1 MYEKKINILLTNVI
15 GFQIG
20 AYGYLELH
28 ISLYQDPV
36 NPHKKIP
43 KVVAGVGT
51 MICLA
56 IRKIKAPLVDY
67 TKELPPL
74 TLKFTL

>member
-1 MYEKKINILLTNVI
+1 MYEKKIDILLTNVI

-43 KVVAGVGT
+43 KVVAGVGE
-51 MICLA
+51 
-56 IRKIKAPLVDY
+56 KESSDY
-67 TKELPPL
+67 SKLL
-74 TLKFTL
+74 CFQIS